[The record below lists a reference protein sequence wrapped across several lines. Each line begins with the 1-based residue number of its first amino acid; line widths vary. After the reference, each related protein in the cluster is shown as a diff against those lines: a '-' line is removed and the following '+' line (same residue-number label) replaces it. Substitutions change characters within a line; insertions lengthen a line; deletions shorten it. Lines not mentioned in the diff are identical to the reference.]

1 MVMEDGSTGIWQ
13 NIFDLRQDSVRTT
26 VDVEENNRV
35 QMVVVFLLF
44 TQ

>member
-1 MVMEDGSTGIWQ
+1 MEVFGKT
-13 NIFDLRQDSVRTT
+13 FLTLRQDSVRTT

-44 TQ
+44 T